1 MYDEETGVPYC
12 VKIKNG
18 VLVSVSGECDG
29 AGASAESADSTQTD
43 TDTDTDA
50 DTTSATDTGAD
61 ITAPTIPVIGSNPA
75 QIEIGTSYA
84 DPGATVSDTG
94 SPNIG
99 LRYFVDGVRVNQI
112 TLNTASSTEYFIEYS
127 AMDNAGNNATSSRR
141 VMIGGPI
148 SDPVVESSLP
158 SATTTASV
166 ITEPATV
173 EMTTVEESS
182 FSEEVASAPLQVD
195 VANTTVT
202 TTGI

>member
-1 MYDEETGVPYC
+1 M
-12 VKIKNG
+12 
-18 VLVSVSGECDG
+18 
-29 AGASAESADSTQTD
+29 
-43 TDTDTDA
+43 
-50 DTTSATDTGAD
+50 
-61 ITAPTIPVIGSNPA
+61 IGSNPA

-166 ITEPATV
+166 ITEPAMEPATV

>member
-1 MYDEETGVPYC
+1 MYDVETGVPYC

-29 AGASAESADSTQTD
+29 AGASAESANSTQTD
-43 TDTDTDA
+43 TDT

-61 ITAPTIPVIGSNPA
+61 ITAPTITVIGSNPA

-158 SATTTASV
+158 SATTTAPG
-166 ITEPATV
+166 IT
-173 EMTTVEESS
+173 
-182 FSEEVASAPLQVD
+182 
-195 VANTTVT
+195 
-202 TTGI
+202 